1 MRRKFPIS
9 GQEKDVDGI
18 CWDVCGVRIT
28 KHGFDLCFGI
38 PAEDHGAYK
47 GGTMRLIATQ
57 ALQDFR
63 IANRTRGHGFLFDL
77 PAGRTTHKRLRS
89 AKAGRG
95 PQPITNST
103 AHPAATGSVLR
114 AIVIQVVFRAKQ
126 SGLSLRHTSDSGQPN
141 VDIKFRNK

>member
-9 GQEKDVDGI
+9 GQVKDVDGI

-63 IANRTRGHGFLFDL
+63 IANRTRGHGFLFVL
-77 PAGRTTHKRLRS
+77 PAGRTTRKRLRS

-103 AHPAATGSVLR
+103 AHPAATESVLR
-114 AIVIQVVFRAKQ
+114 EFLK
-126 SGLSLRHTSDSGQPN
+126 
-141 VDIKFRNK
+141 

>member
-77 PAGRTTHKRLRS
+77 PAGRTTRKRLRRRLGFNFRDDTADFWQDRMADLDS
-89 AKAGRG
+89 LAAREFAAK
-95 PQPITNST
+95 
-103 AHPAATGSVLR
+103 
-114 AIVIQVVFRAKQ
+114 F
-126 SGLSLRHTSDSGQPN
+126 D
-141 VDIKFRNK
+141 VDVAYRTYSCAS